1 MSVWSLMRVFSIRFR
16 MMEAI
21 VVVPGGAGNTLAAKA
36 QVEYGAL
43 ETQLAQRETLVQK
56 EAGSAGQ
63 AQEAAACIVRAGLAS
78 RVGDLR
84 DASEGLGS
92 SIAELLGTVQQ
103 TATSAQTANQ
113 LASRHEIAASSRK
126 IGDIIGL
133 TKSIAFQT
141 NILALNAAV
150 EAAHAVDGGVRLTE
164 EAGIAMLEVV
174 GRAQPVGGLIG
185 EISIASTEQSVGNRL
200 AHVVRQFTLRATA

>member
-103 TATSAQTANQ
+103 TATSAQTAQ
-113 LASRHEIAASSRK
+113 ITLTTDASGGTDPVPDTLPPTVPVIAPVLSPVSWTGVTDGAWLNSVRRINSAAPSR
-126 IGDIIGL
+126 
-133 TKSIAFQT
+133 
-141 NILALNAAV
+141 N
-150 EAAHAVDGGVRLTE
+150 
-164 EAGIAMLEVV
+164 
-174 GRAQPVGGLIG
+174 P
-185 EISIASTEQSVGNRL
+185 
-200 AHVVRQFTLRATA
+200 